1 MSKPRETLTV
11 RATADTK
18 RALEA
23 IALKYGYDR
32 GGRPNISALVKA
44 IAEGELITEKRNQ

>member
-1 MSKPRETLTV
+1 MSKPKETLTI

-23 IALKYGYDR
+23 IALEHGYTR

-44 IAEGELITEKRNQ
+44 IAEGELITETRNQ